1 MDRAE
6 TNVKITVIMP
16 SLNVVDYIRE
26 ALDSARYQTLRD
38 IEILCIDAGSTD
50 GTLEFLN
57 TAEREDSRVQI
68 IESDKRSYGYQVNL
82 GIKKA
87 RGKYIAIL
95 ETDDYV
101 DPDMYRKLYDIAE
114 ANDADY
120 VKADYDAFFSQ
131 SDGTYYHFPR
141 HSFSDRSFYQK
152 LLHPLNHAEIGRDDW
167 YLWQGIYRKE
177 YLLKNSIFLSE
188 TPGAAYQDIGF
199 LFWTGAVAERAV
211 YSRDILYHYRIDRDT
226 ASSNSG
232 KGLRFSYA
240 EFNTLINA
248 VQESE
253 LVDEKVKRLLF
264 ARMAKSFVSCY
275 SGISEDPADRD
286 DRKII
291 YEWFRDQLRDAAER
305 GVIDEELVQTGRW
318 ARLKAL
324 LDSEDAYFEKYSER
338 LSGEK
343 LLNAGDS
350 FAIFG
355 CGDFGF
361 KAYKSIRALGKRVL
375 LFMDNNSELWGK
387 TLNGVRIDRLEA
399 ALDLDDD
406 VHIVIANEA
415 YHDAIKEQLIELGV
429 SEERLLLYI

>member
-1 MDRAE
+1 MI
-6 TNVKITVIMP
+6 KISIILP
-16 SLNVVDYIRE
+16 SLNVVNYILE
-26 ALDSARYQTLRD
+26 ALDSARHQTLQD

-50 GTLEFLN
+50 GTLEILN
-57 TAEREDSRVQI
+57 KAEREDSRVQI

-95 ETDDYV
+95 ETDDFV
-101 DPDMYRKLYDIAE
+101 DTDMYRRLYDIAE
-114 ANDADY
+114 DNDADY
-120 VKADYDAFFSQ
+120 VKADYDAFFTQ
-131 SDGTYYHFPR
+131 NDGGYYFFPR
-141 HSFSDRSFYQK
+141 HSFSDKSLYQK
-152 LLHPLNHAEIGRDDW
+152 LIHPLNCSEIGRDDW

-177 YLLKNSIFLSE
+177 FLLNHSIRFSE

-199 LFWTGAVAERAV
+199 LFWTGVFAERAI
-211 YSRDILYHYRIDRDT
+211 YTQDILYHYRIDRNA

-240 EFNTLINA
+240 EFKKIVNA
-248 VQESE
+248 IQQSDK
-253 LVDEKVKRLLF
+253 VDERIKRLLF
-264 ARMAKSFVSCY
+264 ARMSKSFVSCY

-305 GVIDEELVQTGRW
+305 GIIDEELVQNGRW

-361 KAYKSIRALGKRVL
+361 KAYKSIRALGKQVL

-387 TLNGVRIDRLEA
+387 TLNGVRIDRPEA

-415 YHDAIKEQLIELGV
+415 YHDMIKEQLIELGV